1 MKKYISFITAVLLML
16 CFLTSVSAAD
26 ADVTNINIVSNDD
39 LNVVIKV
46 TTTVETNRFT
56 IKIHGDENAVGMDT
70 YMDQKNVPDATDE
83 NGIHTYTFNFNAI
96 TGAKSGLYKI
106 TCSTDKNNPVE
117 FRLRTNADKKAFYDA
132 LNGKGADQVA
142 GVLDTHKDVLP
153 DGLSGYTQLGA
164 TTEGSALVT
173 EICEKIASETYVVS
187 NDLSNIDLIDEK
199 FCTLYSENIILAN
212 LLCVSNATEW
222 KAYAQDAVKEA
233 GFDNKYLADL
243 DADSLFGNFV
253 QLKGTELNKTE
264 IIESYDKA
272 TMLSVVNSFNAQLAK
287 EAIEHFGAKG
297 TSGLVFTDY
306 DSLSNDNKIIVC
318 DTVKEETRETFA
330 ELKEVFELKA
340 SELKENAGAPQGG
353 TGGTITG
360 SGTSG
365 GVVAGGGGGGS
376 REEIKEDKPQTP
388 AVNFTDISSYGWAK
402 ESILFLAQK
411 GVLNGRG
418 NNEFAPGESVT
429 KEEFVKIIIEAF
441 AFNMDDATVDFA
453 DVSKDR
459 WSYNYIASAYKM
471 GIITGE
477 SDTYFGA
484 STNISRQDMAVILER
499 VLKIAG
505 IENNSTKSDFAD
517 FNDVSDY
524 AKTAVDMLSGL
535 GIINGMGDGTF
546 APKQSVT
553 RAQAAKVVYEV
564 LGLLN

>member
-16 CFLTSVSAAD
+16 CFLTSVSASD
-26 ADVTNINIVSNDD
+26 ADVTNINVVSNED
-39 LNVVIKV
+39 LGVVIKV

-70 YMDQKNVPDATDE
+70 YMEQKSVPDSTDA

-96 TGAKSGLYKI
+96 EGAKSGLYKI

-117 FRLRTNADKKAFYDA
+117 FRLRTDADKKAFYDG
-132 LNGKGADQVA
+132 LNGKSADQVA

-164 TTEGSALVT
+164 TTEGSALRSG
-173 EICEKIASETYVVS
+173 ICEIIAGETYAVS
-187 NDLSNIDLIDEK
+187 NDLSNLDLVDEK
-199 FCTLYSENIILAN
+199 FCALYSENIILSN
-212 LLCVSNATEW
+212 LLCESNAAEW
-222 KAYAQDAVKEA
+222 KGYAQEAVKEV
-233 GFDNKYLADL
+233 GFDGKYLADL
-243 DADSLFGNFV
+243 DADSLFDNFA

-264 IIESYDKA
+264 IIESYDRA

-297 TSGLVFTDY
+297 TSGLVFTNY
-306 DSLSNDNKIIVC
+306 NNLSPDDKIVVC
-318 DTVKEETRETFA
+318 DTVKEEPRETFA
-330 ELKEVFELKA
+330 ELKEIFEAKA
-340 SELKENAGAPQGG
+340 RELNGNGGGSQGG

-360 SGTSG
+360 GGATGGTI
-365 GVVAGGGGGGS
+365 AGGGGGS
-376 REEIKEDKPQTP
+376 REEAKEDKPQTT
-388 AVNFTDISSYGWAK
+388 VISFTDIGAYDWAK
-402 ESILFLAQK
+402 ESILYLAQK

-418 NNEFAPGESVT
+418 NNEFDPGASVT

-441 AFNMDDATVDFA
+441 AFNMDDATVDFD
-453 DVSKDR
+453 DVSKER
-459 WSYNYIASAYKM
+459 WSYEYIASAYKM

-505 IENNSTKSDFAD
+505 IENNSTKSEFSDYKQ
-517 FNDVSDY
+517 VSDY

-535 GIINGMGDGTF
+535 GIINGMGDGTY
-546 APKQSVT
+546 APKQPVT
-553 RAQAAKVVYEV
+553 RAQAAKVVYSV
-564 LGLLN
+564 LGLLK